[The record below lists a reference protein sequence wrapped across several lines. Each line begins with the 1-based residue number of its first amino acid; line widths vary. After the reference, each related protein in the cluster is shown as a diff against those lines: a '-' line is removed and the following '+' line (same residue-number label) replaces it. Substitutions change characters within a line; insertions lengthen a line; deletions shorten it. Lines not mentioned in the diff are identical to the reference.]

1 MTNTLTGT
9 ITLTRYIAIEH
20 NSGYIW
26 GDATSETPE
35 EACAAIDRDADW
47 SKAVAWERVSPI
59 RDTDGGYH
67 VYEASAGLPDIEDG
81 QDQEMID
88 RVIAECRHIGDYR
101 PVAEVEES

>member
-1 MTNTLTGT
+1 MTTTN
-9 ITLTRYIAIEH
+9 TRYIAIEH
-20 NSGYIW
+20 NSGFIW
-26 GDATSETPE
+26 GDATCETPE
-35 EACAAIDRDADW
+35 AACAAIDRDADG
-47 SKAVAWERVSPI
+47 SKASVAWERGSPI

-67 VYEASAGLPDIEDG
+67 LYVAPDGLPAIEDG